1 MTCLDDAT
9 VLGLVEGRLA
19 AVTLAAVDEHI
30 DSCASCRDVVT
41 LVAGT
46 RSSGRVLAR
55 GDTVGRYVIG
65 DLLGSGAMGRVYSAW
80 EPELDRRVAIKVL
93 IEDGT
98 ANRDRLLRE
107 AQAMARLNHPNV
119 VTVHEVGTT
128 DAGVFVAMELVDGD
142 SLRTWADAPR
152 PWRDVVRVL
161 VEVARG
167 LAAVHAA
174 GVVHRDVK
182 PDNTIVGADGRVRL
196 GDFGLARSGARADG
210 TALAVGTHTSVA
222 GTPAYMAPEVLR
234 GEPATAASDQFS
246 FGVMAYE
253 LLSARRPFAGTTWA
267 ELLASIDRD
276 DVKPLTDVPAWLQVA
291 VTRSLSADPARR
303 WPSMQAIGDHLAREA
318 SKQRPTAWIAGALA
332 TAVLA
337 SAATLYV
344 AGSGSAAGTS
354 CRAAA
359 ASLTFDPA
367 HYTFLAAP
375 ARAALDKWT
384 AAWRTERVETCRDA
398 ASGSTTRQAAREQ
411 CLERRRT
418 ELGALLARFDASTAD
433 RALDALSTLPPPAD
447 CRAATLDTSDPLPL
461 DPSLATAARDVQA
474 ALPAVRASIALGVR
488 GGAGQRAAGSAA
500 APGERGGEAEPT
512 AGAAVAA
519 GDLGGGAPPASGA
532 AVAPGDRG
540 GVLAAIDALVA
551 RARSSG
557 HAPTVADALL
567 AQAEALRALD
577 RYDDADA
584 AARDAVASAI
594 RGRADTTG
602 ARAWLARI
610 AIAGERRELASTDD
624 LGPVADAAVER
635 AGSPPFL
642 VATLARLRGLV
653 AYNRGDLAQA
663 YTLLADALT
672 RFTALSGTLSI
683 DVATI
688 ESALGS
694 VARAAGDL
702 DEAERR
708 HRSALSID
716 VALRGEAH
724 RDVARD
730 HHNIAGVLRLRGDL
744 VAAEAEYR
752 TALAIEVATQGAESV
767 AAGLT
772 HNSLGLV
779 LMAASSWPAARE
791 ELEVALATL
800 TAAGHGD
807 RGFAEHNLGLVEQ
820 ALGHH
825 AVALEHFDRAAQV
838 YATTIGPTAP
848 AAIRLTDDR
857 RKSEL
862 GGRTVHKAP
871 RATSATPLPGAT
883 AAMPRSGTTAA
894 TGRVPVEPPTPGPA
908 SVSRPVEPPP
918 QVPAPPVVAPA
929 NPTKKPDV
937 GVYGSSQTW

>member
-19 AVTLAAVDEHI
+19 AATLAAVDEHI
-30 DSCASCRDVVT
+30 DHCASCRDVVT

-46 RSSGRVLAR
+46 RSAGRVLAR

-98 ANRDRLLRE
+98 SGRDRLLRE

-128 DAGVFVAMELVDGD
+128 DAGVFVAMELVDGE
-142 SLRTWADAPR
+142 SLRGWADTPR

-196 GDFGLARSGARADG
+196 GDFGLARSGARVDAG
-210 TALAVGTHTSVA
+210 AFAVGTDTSVA

-234 GEPATAASDQFS
+234 GEAATAASDQFS

-253 LLSARRPFAGTTWA
+253 LLGGTRPFAGKTWA
-267 ELLASIDRD
+267 ELLASIERGDP
-276 DVKPLTDVPAWLQVA
+276 KPLAEIPSWLA
-291 VTRSLSADPARR
+291 SAIARCLAADPTRR
-303 WPSMQAIGDHLAREA
+303 WPSMQAIADHLAQPA
-318 SKQRPTAWIAGALA
+318 SKQRPTAWIAAALA

-344 AGSGSAAGTS
+344 AGSDAPSDRS
-354 CRAAA
+354 CSAAA
-359 ASLTFDPA
+359 AALTFDPA
-367 HYTFLAAP
+367 RYPFLAAP
-375 ARAALDKWT
+375 ARAALDRWT
-384 AAWRTERVETCRDA
+384 TAWRTERIETCRDGLSA
-398 ASGSTTRQAAREQ
+398 STTRQAAREQ
-411 CLERRRT
+411 CLDRRHI
-418 ELGALLARFDASTAD
+418 ELDALLARFDASTAD
-433 RALDALSTLPPPAD
+433 RALDALSTLAPPAD
-447 CRAATLDTSDPLPL
+447 CRAAALDSSDPLPL
-461 DPSLATAARDVQA
+461 DPALAASASDVVA
-474 ALPAVRASIALGVR
+474 ALPAARAATALGDAGR
-488 GGAGQRAAGSAA
+488 RQALPTGA
-500 APGERGGEAEPT
+500 T
-512 AGAAVAA
+512 I
-519 GDLGGGAPPASGA
+519 
-532 AVAPGDRG
+532 APGDAG
-540 GVLAAIDALVA
+540 GALETIDALVA
-551 RARSSG
+551 KARSSG
-557 HAPTVADALL
+557 HAPTLADALL
-567 AQAEALRALD
+567 ARSEALRSLD
-577 RYDDADA
+577 RFDEADA
-584 AARDAVASAI
+584 SARDAIAASI
-594 RGRADTTG
+594 RGRAETIG

-610 AIAGERRELASTDD
+610 AIAGDRRELASTDD

-653 AYNRGDLAQA
+653 AYNRGDLALA
-663 YTLLADALT
+663 RTLLADAHT
-672 RFTALSGTLSI
+672 RFTALSGTMSV

-708 HRSALSID
+708 HRMALSID
-716 VALRGEAH
+716 LALRGEQH

-744 VAAEAEYR
+744 AGAEAEYR
-752 TALAIEVATQGAESV
+752 KALSIEIAVQGAESV

-779 LMAASSWPAARE
+779 LMVTQSWPAARD
-791 ELEVALATL
+791 ELSVALAVL

-820 ALGHH
+820 ALGDH
-825 AVALEHFDRAAQV
+825 AAALAHFDRASQI
-838 YATTIGPTAP
+838 YATSIGPTAP
-848 AAIRLTDDR
+848 AAVRLVDDR
-857 RKSEL
+857 RTSE
-862 GGRTVHKAP
+862 
-871 RATSATPLPGAT
+871 RAGHIVNRRP
-883 AAMPRSGTTAA
+883 PRSPLAPSLEKGPVSVT
-894 TGRVPVEPPTPGPA
+894 RPVEPPTAVP
-908 SVSRPVEPPP
+908 
-918 QVPAPPVVAPA
+918 PAPVPPVIGPPARPATNTAQPAP
-929 NPTKKPDV
+929 KPDV
-937 GVYGSSQTW
+937 GVYGSSQSW

>member
-19 AVTLAAVDEHI
+19 AATLAAVDEHI
-30 DSCASCRDVVT
+30 DSCSSCRDVVT

-98 ANRDRLLRE
+98 AGRDRLLRE

-142 SLRTWADAPR
+142 SLRGWADTVH
-152 PWRDVVRVL
+152 PWRDVVRVI

-196 GDFGLARSGARADG
+196 GDFGLARSGARAAAN
-210 TALAVGTHTSVA
+210 ALAVGTDTTVA

-234 GEPATAASDQFS
+234 GEAATAASDQFS

-253 LLSARRPFAGTTWA
+253 LLGRTRPFTGKTWA

-276 DVKPLTDVPAWLQVA
+276 AVKPLADVPGWLSTA
-291 VTRSLSADPARR
+291 VTRCLTPDPARR
-303 WPSMQAIGDHLAREA
+303 WPSMQAIADHLSQQAT
-318 SKQRPTAWIAGALA
+318 KQRPTAWIASALA

-344 AGSGSAAGTS
+344 AGTGSSKATS
-354 CRAAA
+354 CSAAA

-367 HYTFLAAP
+367 HYTFLGAP

-384 AAWRTERVETCRDA
+384 AAWRTERIETCRDA
-398 ASGSTTRQAAREQ
+398 ASGSTTRLAAREQ
-411 CLERRRT
+411 CLDRRRI
-418 ELGALLARFDASTAD
+418 ELDALLARFDTSTAE

-447 CRAATLDTSDPLPL
+447 CRAAALDTSDPLPL
-461 DPSLATAARDVQA
+461 DPALATAARDVQS
-474 ALPAVRASIALGVR
+474 ALPAARAAIALGVQPR
-488 GGAGQRAAGSAA
+488 
-500 APGERGGEAEPT
+500 
-512 AGAAVAA
+512 
-519 GDLGGGAPPASGA
+519 GAP
-532 AVAPGDRG
+532 
-540 GVLAAIDALVA
+540 LAAIDALVA

-557 HAPTVADALL
+557 HAPTLADALL
-567 AQAEALRALD
+567 AQSEALRSVD
-577 RYDDADA
+577 RSDDADA
-584 AARDAVASAI
+584 AARDAVAAAI
-594 RGRADTTG
+594 RGRAETIG

-610 AIAGERRELASTDD
+610 AIAGERRDLASTDD

-635 AGSPPFL
+635 AGSSPFL

-653 AYNRGDLAQA
+653 AYNRGDLALA
-663 YTLLADALT
+663 RTLLADAHT
-672 RFTALSGTLSI
+672 RFTALSGTTSV

-702 DEAERR
+702 DEAARR
-708 HRSALSID
+708 HRTALAID
-716 VALRGEAH
+716 LALRGEQH

-744 VAAEAEYR
+744 AAAEAEYR
-752 TALAIEVATQGAESV
+752 KALAIEVATQGEQSV

-779 LMAASSWPAARE
+779 LMAAAQWPLARE
-791 ELEVALATL
+791 ELTVALATL
-800 TAAGHGD
+800 TAAAHGD

-820 ALGHH
+820 ALGNHT
-825 AVALEHFDRAAQV
+825 AALAHFDRASQI
-838 YATTIGPTAP
+838 YATTIGASAP
-848 AAIRLTDDR
+848 AAVRLVDDR
-857 RKSEL
+857 RTSEL
-862 GGRTVHKAP
+862 AGRMVNMGPARQP
-871 RATSATPLPGAT
+871 AAT
-883 AAMPRSGTTAA
+883 AATPADPA
-894 TGRVPVEPPTPGPA
+894 EPVVTGPA
-908 SVSRPVEPPP
+908 SVARPIGPPAP
-918 QVPAPPVVAPA
+918 VPAPPAVAPA
-929 NPTKKPDV
+929 KPTKKPDV